1 MTKHSILILGNK
13 PYVNL
18 NLNDTVNSF
27 GTIRRCNF
35 AIPERNNGNLYGE
48 LHLCS
53 HMSERLIDKPISRNE
68 FVKFYMTDYKQGF
81 LESYYDFFEENK
93 HKFDSIKHA
102 NFRTEVFNNFLKENN
117 SPYSFSKIPRTGY
130 TVIFESILEK
140 RHENICV
147 FGFSVSDNIR
157 RSHGSLLDNSE
168 SEGNGC
174 HSKNEEI
181 SILKWLHKNEYID
194 ATLCLLQD
202 ELIPTLDC
210 SILKPSKF
218 TLDLIKETCGDYKIL
233 NLENRIPVE

>member
-1 MTKHSILILGNK
+1 MTKQSVLILGNK

-18 NLNDTVNSF
+18 NLNGVVNSF

-53 HMSERLIDKPISRNE
+53 HMSERLGIPVEAHKPISRNAFIE
-68 FVKFYMTDYKQGF
+68 FYKTDYEQDF

-102 NFRTEVFNNFLKENN
+102 KFRTEVFNNFLKENN

-157 RSHGSLLDNSE
+157 RSYGSLLDNSE
-168 SEGNGC
+168 SEGKGC
-174 HSKNEEI
+174 HSKKEEI
-181 SILKWLHKNEYID
+181 NILQWLHENEYID
-194 ATLCLLQD
+194 AT
-202 ELIPTLDC
+202 
-210 SILKPSKF
+210 SRF
-218 TLDLIKETCGDYKIL
+218 
-233 NLENRIPVE
+233 